1 MKEALGLIETVG
13 MAAAIEAADTCV
25 KSANVELIGYE
36 LTRGQG
42 MVTVKIKGDVGAVK
56 AAVESAKVSA
66 AKVNKVVSTLVIPR
80 PAQGIQ
86 GIIESDSTV
95 GIEREEDNK
104 KEALEDNKEVEMV
117 KEEVTKQ
124 DEKKEDAANE
134 EVIKQEVPKEEVNEE
149 KTVTEQKETLNIQKK
164 TEKEEVEKKEEI
176 VDTEENVKQ
185 QELKEDSETC
195 NICHDAAC
203 PRRKGQPKNMCI
215 HYNEMQGDINGRD

>member
-95 GIEREEDNK
+95 GIEREEDDK
-104 KEALEDNKEVEMV
+104 KEVLEDNKEVETV
-117 KEEVTKQ
+117 KEEINKQ
-124 DEKKEDAANE
+124 DEEKEDAKNE
-134 EVIKQEVPKEEVNEE
+134 EEKAIKDEIDKE
-149 KTVTEQKETLNIQKK
+149 KTVTEQKK
-164 TEKEEVEKKEEI
+164 TENEEEKEEI
-176 VDTEENVKQ
+176 VESKENIKQ

>member
-66 AKVNKVVSTLVIPR
+66 AKVNKVVSTLIIPR

-104 KEALEDNKEVEMV
+104 KEII
-117 KEEVTKQ
+117 KQ
-124 DEKKEDAANE
+124 DEEKK
-134 EVIKQEVPKEEVNEE
+134 VIKDETNKE
-149 KTVTEQKETLNIQKK
+149 KIVTEQKDTLNIEKK
-164 TEKEEVEKKEEI
+164 TEKEELEKKEEM
-176 VDTEENVKQ
+176 VEHEENIKQ
-185 QELKEDSETC
+185 QELKEDSEMC

>member
-104 KEALEDNKEVEMV
+104 KEALEDNKEVEIV
-117 KEEVTKQ
+117 KEEIAKQ
-124 DEKKEDAANE
+124 DEEKEEAKNE
-134 EVIKQEVPKEEVNEE
+134 EEKAIKDEIDKE
-149 KTVTEQKETLNIQKK
+149 KTVTEQKK
-164 TEKEEVEKKEEI
+164 TEKEEIVEPK
-176 VDTEENVKQ
+176 ENVKQ

>member
-25 KSANVELIGYE
+25 KSSNVELIGYE

-104 KEALEDNKEVEMV
+104 REALEDNKEVEIV
-117 KEEVTKQ
+117 KEVVTKQ
-124 DEKKEDAANE
+124 DEKKEDTANE
-134 EVIKQEVPKEEVNEE
+134 EERI
-149 KTVTEQKETLNIQKK
+149 VTEQKETLNIQKK

-176 VDTEENVKQ
+176 VEHKENIKQ
-185 QELKEDSETC
+185 QELKEDSEIC

-203 PRRKGQPKNMCI
+203 PRRKGQPKNICI
-215 HYNEMQGDINGRD
+215 HYNEMQGDTNGRD

>member
-104 KEALEDNKEVEMV
+104 KEALEDNKEVEIV
-117 KEEVTKQ
+117 KEEIAKQ
-124 DEKKEDAANE
+124 DEEKEEAKNE
-134 EVIKQEVPKEEVNEE
+134 EEKAIKDEIDKE
-149 KTVTEQKETLNIQKK
+149 KTVTEQKK
-164 TEKEEVEKKEEI
+164 TEKEEKKEEI
-176 VDTEENVKQ
+176 VEPKENVKQ

>member
-1 MKEALGLIETVG
+1 MKEALGLIETIG

-56 AAVESAKVSA
+56 AAVESAKVSS

-86 GIIESDSTV
+86 GIISSDSTV

-104 KEALEDNKEVEMV
+104 KQALKDNKEVEIV
-117 KEEVTKQ
+117 KEEAKQ
-124 DEKKEDAANE
+124 DEKNK
-134 EVIKQEVPKEEVNEE
+134 E

-176 VDTEENVKQ
+176 VESKENIKQ